1 MFFVANMSAI
11 AVEKYNFNTFS
22 NCEEVYFDADD
33 NGAFAF
39 AYNGK
44 TVYTQSF
51 VPTIKSYSFTV
62 DGGFVGVP
70 FIDKDTVCAVYMT
83 NDFKYRIVRINCF
96 DGRVSYVNSNA
107 LDDFNYTDIS
117 ICNNRLYVMKT
128 DEVYCYVSAYDFNGK
143 HLSDYR
149 FSEKNV
155 NAITTNNGSAYV
167 FLYDGSVY
175 RLDENKAE
183 YCTRVRDCSDFY
195 NSGAGFLSDSRGYIY
210 SLNENKEYTNMY
222 NCTNPFSVSNESIYY
237 YRSGSVYRT
246 SLNNSSITKYE
257 INRNIG
263 KILYACG
270 KVVAI
275 TDDYS
280 TATIIGN
287 SDFKNIDFNTNSDTK
302 PQSNN
307 FTDKND
313 GNSNANFSDY
323 IFTDDGFICNIKS
336 GTTAAQL
343 KKNCPLITSVT
354 DKNGNNLSGKLR
366 TGAVVATKET
376 SYTVVVLG
384 DVTGT
389 GTVSSNDYK
398 LLMKTL
404 TGEKEIFGAYKKAAD
419 YNLDGSVDNKDLVL
433 IAQGR

>member
-1 MFFVANMSAI
+1 M
-11 AVEKYNFNTFS
+11 
-22 NCEEVYFDADD
+22 
-33 NGAFAF
+33 
-39 AYNGK
+39 
-44 TVYTQSF
+44 
-51 VPTIKSYSFTV
+51 
-62 DGGFVGVP
+62 
-70 FIDKDTVCAVYMT
+70 
-83 NDFKYRIVRINCF
+83 
-96 DGRVSYVNSNA
+96 
-107 LDDFNYTDIS
+107 
-117 ICNNRLYVMKT
+117 
-128 DEVYCYVSAYDFNGK
+128 
-143 HLSDYR
+143 
-149 FSEKNV
+149 
-155 NAITTNNGSAYV
+155 
-167 FLYDGSVY
+167 
-175 RLDENKAE
+175 
-183 YCTRVRDCSDFY
+183 
-195 NSGAGFLSDSRGYIY
+195 
-210 SLNENKEYTNMY
+210 LNENKEYTNMY

-237 YRSGSVYRT
+237 YRSGSVYRA

-257 INRNIG
+257 INRNTG

-275 TDDYS
+275 SDDYS

-287 SDFKNIDFNTNSDTK
+287 SDFINIDFNTNSDTK

-307 FTDKND
+307 FTDKKD

-343 KKNCPLITSVT
+343 KKNCPPITSVT

-419 YNLDGSVDNKDLVL
+419 YNIDGSVDNKDLVL
-433 IAQGR
+433 VAQGR

>member
-1 MFFVANMSAI
+1 
-11 AVEKYNFNTFS
+11 
-22 NCEEVYFDADD
+22 
-33 NGAFAF
+33 
-39 AYNGK
+39 
-44 TVYTQSF
+44 
-51 VPTIKSYSFTV
+51 
-62 DGGFVGVP
+62 
-70 FIDKDTVCAVYMT
+70 MT

-96 DGRVSYVNSNA
+96 DGRVSYVNSDV

-237 YRSGSVYRT
+237 YRSSSVYRT

-257 INRNIG
+257 INRNTG

-307 FTDKND
+307 STDKND
-313 GNSNANFSDY
+313 GNSNAHFSDY

-343 KKNCPLITSVT
+343 KKNCPPITSVT

>member
-96 DGRVSYVNSNA
+96 DGRVSYVNSDV

-149 FSEKNV
+149 FGEKNV

-183 YCTRVRDCSDFY
+183 YCTRVRDCSDF
-195 NSGAGFLSDSRGYIY
+195 
-210 SLNENKEYTNMY
+210 
-222 NCTNPFSVSNESIYY
+222 
-237 YRSGSVYRT
+237 
-246 SLNNSSITKYE
+246 ITAV
-257 INRNIG
+257 RDFC
-263 KILYACG
+263 L
-270 KVVAI
+270 
-275 TDDYS
+275 
-280 TATIIGN
+280 TAE
-287 SDFKNIDFNTNSDTK
+287 D
-302 PQSNN
+302 
-307 FTDKND
+307 
-313 GNSNANFSDY
+313 
-323 IFTDDGFICNIKS
+323 IFI
-336 GTTAAQL
+336 
-343 KKNCPLITSVT
+343 
-354 DKNGNNLSGKLR
+354 R
-366 TGAVVATKET
+366 
-376 SYTVVVLG
+376 
-384 DVTGT
+384 
-389 GTVSSNDYK
+389 
-398 LLMKTL
+398 
-404 TGEKEIFGAYKKAAD
+404 
-419 YNLDGSVDNKDLVL
+419 
-433 IAQGR
+433 

>member
-1 MFFVANMSAI
+1 M
-11 AVEKYNFNTFS
+11 
-22 NCEEVYFDADD
+22 
-33 NGAFAF
+33 
-39 AYNGK
+39 
-44 TVYTQSF
+44 
-51 VPTIKSYSFTV
+51 
-62 DGGFVGVP
+62 
-70 FIDKDTVCAVYMT
+70 
-83 NDFKYRIVRINCF
+83 
-96 DGRVSYVNSNA
+96 
-107 LDDFNYTDIS
+107 
-117 ICNNRLYVMKT
+117 
-128 DEVYCYVSAYDFNGK
+128 
-143 HLSDYR
+143 
-149 FSEKNV
+149 

-257 INRNIG
+257 INRNTG

-307 FTDKND
+307 STDKND
-313 GNSNANFSDY
+313 GNSNAHFSDY

-343 KKNCPLITSVT
+343 KKNCPPITSVT

>member
-39 AYNGK
+39 ACNGK

-257 INRNIG
+257 INRNTG

-280 TATIIGN
+280 TATIN
-287 SDFKNIDFNTNSDTK
+287 
-302 PQSNN
+302 
-307 FTDKND
+307 

-343 KKNCPLITSVT
+343 KKNCPPIISVT

>member
-1 MFFVANMSAI
+1 
-11 AVEKYNFNTFS
+11 
-22 NCEEVYFDADD
+22 
-33 NGAFAF
+33 
-39 AYNGK
+39 
-44 TVYTQSF
+44 
-51 VPTIKSYSFTV
+51 
-62 DGGFVGVP
+62 
-70 FIDKDTVCAVYMT
+70 
-83 NDFKYRIVRINCF
+83 
-96 DGRVSYVNSNA
+96 
-107 LDDFNYTDIS
+107 
-117 ICNNRLYVMKT
+117 
-128 DEVYCYVSAYDFNGK
+128 
-143 HLSDYR
+143 
-149 FSEKNV
+149 
-155 NAITTNNGSAYV
+155 
-167 FLYDGSVY
+167 
-175 RLDENKAE
+175 
-183 YCTRVRDCSDFY
+183 
-195 NSGAGFLSDSRGYIY
+195 
-210 SLNENKEYTNMY
+210 MY

-257 INRNIG
+257 INRNTG

-287 SDFKNIDFNTNSDTK
+287 SDFKKIDFNTNSDTK

-307 FTDKND
+307 STDKND

-343 KKNCPLITSVT
+343 KKNCPPITSVT

>member
-11 AVEKYNFNTFS
+11 AVEKYNFNIFS

-39 AYNGK
+39 ACNGK

-96 DGRVSYVNSNA
+96 DGRVSYVNSDV

-257 INRNIG
+257 INRNTG

-280 TATIIGN
+280 TATII
-287 SDFKNIDFNTNSDTK
+287 
-302 PQSNN
+302 
-307 FTDKND
+307 

-343 KKNCPLITSVT
+343 KKNCPPITSVT

>member
-96 DGRVSYVNSNA
+96 DGRVSYVNSDV

-167 FLYDGSVY
+167 FLYDGFVY

-210 SLNENKEYTNMY
+210 SLEIEQVNKFLDELCKHLEY
-222 NCTNPFSVSNESIYY
+222 
-237 YRSGSVYRT
+237 
-246 SLNNSSITKYE
+246 
-257 INRNIG
+257 
-263 KILYACG
+263 
-270 KVVAI
+270 
-275 TDDYS
+275 
-280 TATIIGN
+280 
-287 SDFKNIDFNTNSDTK
+287 TK
-302 PQSNN
+302 PQFQEIISSSKT
-307 FTDKND
+307 FTEQAEILLKE
-313 GNSNANFSDY
+313 GIQEQLEWFSL
-323 IFTDDGFICNIKS
+323 
-336 GTTAAQL
+336 Q
-343 KKNCPLITSVT
+343 
-354 DKNGNNLSGKLR
+354 
-366 TGAVVATKET
+366 
-376 SYTVVVLG
+376 
-384 DVTGT
+384 
-389 GTVSSNDYK
+389 
-398 LLMKTL
+398 
-404 TGEKEIFGAYKKAAD
+404 
-419 YNLDGSVDNKDLVL
+419 
-433 IAQGR
+433 